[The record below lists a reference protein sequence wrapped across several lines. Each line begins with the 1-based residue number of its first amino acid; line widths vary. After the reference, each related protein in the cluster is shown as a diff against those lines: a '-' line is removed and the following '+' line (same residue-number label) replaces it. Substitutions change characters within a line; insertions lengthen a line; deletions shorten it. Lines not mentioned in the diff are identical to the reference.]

1 MKISAWRFL
10 ARVAVS
16 LLFTAQLCLVPLHAQ
31 SAGRITINAA
41 GDGHPI
47 PRTLFGAFF
56 EEINLAGDG
65 GLYGELVRNRSFQNS
80 ANPDF
85 WSVVTQGTTGW
96 LASAGDWSVDS
107 TVSPAVYRQGA
118 SGSDCRTVYSAP
130 GTSAWSNY
138 TLNLQARK
146 LSGSEGFL
154 VMFNVADAQNW
165 FWWNIGGWNNATHA
179 IQQCVDGT
187 KTVRT
192 STAGSVVTGQWYDL
206 RVEVGDT
213 TIRCYLDNVLT
224 HTLTV
229 ASGHGGGI
237 GLSTWN
243 TQAEFRNIV
252 VTAADSSV
260 LYASDFASAASF
272 AGDVVVDTAK
282 PLNATNLESL
292 RITMNSAT
300 GSVGAANSGYWGIP
314 LKAGASY
321 DLSLYATAAAGSAG
335 PLRVRLESADGATVY
350 AQTSFGELDATW
362 RRFGAVF
369 TPGASDANARLV
381 VELDQPGTV
390 WVDMVSLFP
399 RETYHNRA
407 NGLRA
412 DLANAVAAMTPSF
425 FRFPGGC
432 FVEGRSLS
440 TAFRWKKSLGDVS
453 ERPGHAAYWD
463 YLSTD
468 GLGYHEYLLFCED
481 LRAAP
486 VFCINAGISH
496 SDVVPLDQMD
506 EYVQDALDAI
516 EYANGGLDTTWGARR
531 VAAGHPE
538 PFNLQYI
545 EIGNENGGPDF
556 NDRYALFHDAI
567 RAKYSEIQLIV
578 PVWGGTPSSR
588 PFDLQDE
595 HYYTNPQVMASYATK
610 YDGYDRNGPKVFV
623 GEYACTAGYGVFGNL
638 AAALGEAAFMTG
650 IERNCD
656 VVEMAAYAP
665 LFANVNMMTWKPD
678 AIYFD
683 NARWFGTPAYH
694 VQRMF
699 ANNQGTRLLPLTQDF
714 STERGGGVGFST
726 WNTQAE
732 FRNVTVTDADTQV
745 LYQSDFSAGT
755 SGWTSGAGTWAVD
768 TSVTPAAYLQSAG
781 GTDCRVTY
789 SAPGSAAWK
798 DYTLRLQA
806 RKTGG
811 SEGFLVMFYVADTNN
826 WIWWNLGGWGN
837 TSHAIEYAVAGA
849 KATGPRVSGSIVA
862 GRWYDIEIAVRGGTV
877 SCHLDG
883 VLTQSFELPSPVYSV
898 ASLNDDT
905 REIILKTV
913 NPTSNAFAAE
923 VEIAGVSAVGSSST
937 RLMMS
942 SASPADENSLDAP
955 EAVAPSTTSIST
967 PATNFTLSVPAYSV
981 SVVRIQAPAL
991 APARVTAEAG
1001 NGRVTLG
1008 WESAAGAASYTVKR
1022 ATVSGGPYDV
1032 VASDVGGTSF
1042 TDLTPL
1048 NGTTYYYLITSVNAA
1063 GAVDSVETV
1072 SATPALPPIL
1082 EADLRAPLIERKGEV
1097 LEITLSSSTPG
1108 RAYSLQRSDDLAN
1121 GDWADA
1127 GSVQI
1132 GAGGAVV
1139 FTDAWSPEVVRR
1151 FYRVKLSQ

>member
-1 MKISAWRFL
+1 MKSPARRLWAWVALWL
-10 ARVAVS
+10 ALAAAMLPSS
-16 LLFTAQLCLVPLHAQ
+16 LRAQ
-31 SAGRITINAA
+31 SAGRITIDAA

-85 WSVVTQGTTGW
+85 WNVVARNTTGW
-96 LASAGDWSVDS
+96 VANAGNWSVD
-107 TVSPAVYRQGA
+107 TAITPAVYRQGA
-118 SGSDCRTVYSAP
+118 SGSDCRTVYAAP

-138 TLNLQARK
+138 TLTLQARK

-165 FWWNIGGWNNATHA
+165 FWWNVGGWSNATHA

-192 STAGSVVTGQWYDL
+192 SAAGSVITGQWYDL
-206 RVEVGDT
+206 RVEVRDT
-213 TIRCYLDNVLT
+213 IIRCYLDNVLK

-229 ASGHGGGI
+229 ASGYRGGI

-252 VTAADSSV
+252 VTGADTSV
-260 LYASDFASAASF
+260 LYASDFASPASF
-272 AGDVVVDTAK
+272 AGDVAVDTGK

-314 LKAGASY
+314 LKAGSSY
-321 DLSLYATAAAGSAG
+321 DLSLHATAAAGSAG
-335 PLRVRLESADGATVY
+335 PLRVRLESADGASVY
-350 AQTSFGELDATW
+350 AQTSFGGLDASW

-369 TPGASDANARLV
+369 TPNASDANARLV

-399 RETYHNRA
+399 RETYRNRT
-407 NGLRA
+407 NGLRS

-432 FVEGRSLS
+432 FVEGRSMA
-440 TAFRWKKSLGDVS
+440 TAFRWKKSLGAVS
-453 ERPGHAAYWD
+453 ERPGHAGYWD

-486 VFCINAGISH
+486 IFCINAGISH
-496 SDVVPLDQMD
+496 SDVVPLDQMG

-516 EYANGGLDTTWGARR
+516 EYANGGIETTWGARR
-531 VAAGHPE
+531 AAAGHPE
-538 PFNLQYI
+538 PFNLKYI
-545 EIGNENGGPDF
+545 EIGNENGGANF

-567 RAKYSEIQLIV
+567 RAKYPEIQLIV

-610 YDGYDRNGPKVFV
+610 YDSYDRSGPKVFV

-683 NARWFGTPAYH
+683 NTRWFGTPAYH

-699 ANNQGTRLLPLTQDF
+699 ANNQGSRLLPLTQDF
-714 STERGGGVGFST
+714 STERSGGVGFST

-732 FRNVTVTDADTQV
+732 FRNVTVTGADTQV
-745 LYQSDFSAGT
+745 LYQSDFAAGT
-755 SGWTSGAGTWAVD
+755 SGWTSSAGTWAVD
-768 TSVTPAAYLQSAG
+768 ASVTPAAYQQSAS

-811 SEGFLVMFYVADTNN
+811 SEGFLVMFYVADTDN
-826 WIWWNLGGWGN
+826 WIWWNLGGWTN

-849 KATGPRVSGSIVA
+849 KATGGRVSGSIVT
-862 GRWYDIEIAVRGGTV
+862 GRWYDIEIVVRGGTV
-877 SCHLDG
+877 SCYLDG

-898 ASLNDDT
+898 ASMKDDT
-905 REIILKTV
+905 REILLKTV
-913 NPTSNAFAAE
+913 NPSANAFSAE
-923 VEIAGVSAVGSSST
+923 VEIAGTSAVGPNST

-955 EAVAPSTTSIST
+955 DHVSPSTTSIPT
-967 PATNFTLSVPAYSV
+967 PATSFSLSVPAYSV
-981 SVVRIQAPAL
+981 SVMRIQAPAL
-991 APARVTAEAG
+991 APARLTANAG

-1008 WESAAGAASYTVKR
+1008 WESAAGAVSYTVKR
-1022 ATVSGGPYDV
+1022 ATVGGGPYEV
-1032 VASDVGGTSF
+1032 VASDVSGTSF
-1042 TDLTPL
+1042 IDVTPL

-1072 SATPALPPIL
+1072 SATPALPPIT
-1082 EADLRAPLIERKGEV
+1082 EDELRAPLIERKGAV
-1097 LEITLSSSTPG
+1097 IEIKVPSSTPG

-1121 GDWADA
+1121 ADWTDT

-1132 GAGGAVV
+1132 GAGGEVV
-1139 FTDAWSPEVVRR
+1139 FTDTWSPEIVRR
-1151 FYRVKLSQ
+1151 FYRVKLGQ